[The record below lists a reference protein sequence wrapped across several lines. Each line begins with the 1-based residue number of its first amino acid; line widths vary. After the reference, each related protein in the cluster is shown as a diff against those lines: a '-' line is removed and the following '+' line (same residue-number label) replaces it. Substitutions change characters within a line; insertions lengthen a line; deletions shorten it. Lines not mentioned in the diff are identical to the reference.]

1 MAQKDL
7 AILLSI
13 MSLVT
18 GGFWLW
24 CMKNGDTRE
33 MSAMLCFVG
42 IVAAALAHWVKRAP
56 ADPVAALC
64 GASVLCYGI
73 QAFFGISSFLSAPFF
88 WLSVA
93 ILCAAQN
100 E

>member
-7 AILLSI
+7 AILLSV

-24 CMKNGDTRE
+24 CMKNGDPRE

-42 IVAAALAHWVKRAP
+42 TA
-56 ADPVAALC
+56 
-64 GASVLCYGI
+64 VLTWN
-73 QAFFGISSFLSAPFF
+73 AFRKLKK
-88 WLSVA
+88 
-93 ILCAAQN
+93 
-100 E
+100 